1 MSAIIDI
8 NEIKQYIPHRYP
20 FLLVDRIVELE
31 IGKRIVGLKNVTIN
45 EPFFPG
51 HFPHNPVMP
60 GVLIIEAM
68 AQTAAVLAF
77 KTDGSVPDE
86 GSTVYFAS
94 VDNVRFKRPV
104 VPGDQLVM
112 EAQIVR
118 KMRNIWKFSAVAR
131 VDGELA
137 EHLVADRGVLL
148 LEHARIVTQGELATE
163 ADFMCAIKR

>member
-1 MSAIIDI
+1 MDI
-8 NEIKQYIPHRYP
+8 NEIKRLIPHRYP
-20 FLLVDRIVELE
+20 FLLVDRITELE
-31 IGKRIVGLKNVTIN
+31 VGKRVVGLKNVTIN

-68 AQTAAVLAF
+68 AQAAAILAF

-104 VPGDQLVM
+104 VPGDQLVI
-112 EAQIVR
+112 EAEIVR
-118 KMRNIWKFSAVAR
+118 KMRNIWKFRAVAR

-137 EHLVADRGVLL
+137 
-148 LEHARIVTQGELATE
+148 TE
-163 ADFMCAIKR
+163 AEFMCAIKR

>member
-1 MSAIIDI
+1 MSIIDI
-8 NEIKQYIPHRYP
+8 NEIKKYIPHRYP
-20 FLLVDRIVELE
+20 FLLVDRILELE
-31 IGKRIVGLKNVTIN
+31 EGKRVVGLKNVTVN

-51 HFPHNPVMP
+51 HFPHSPVMP
-60 GVLIIEAM
+60 GVLIIEAL
-68 AQTAAVLAF
+68 AQAAAVLAF
-77 KTDGSVPDE
+77 KTEGTVPDDD
-86 GSTVYFAS
+86 STVYFAS

-137 EHLVADRGVLL
+137 
-148 LEHARIVTQGELATE
+148 TE

>member
-20 FLLVDRIVELE
+20 LRLVDRIVELE

-137 EHLVADRGVLL
+137 
-148 LEHARIVTQGELATE
+148 TE

>member
-20 FLLVDRIVELE
+20 FLLVDRITELE
-31 IGKRIVGLKNVTIN
+31 IGKRVVGLKNVTVN

-77 KTDGSVPDE
+77 KTDGSVPDDD
-86 GSTVYFAS
+86 STVYFAS

-118 KMRNIWKFSAVAR
+118 KMRNIWKFKAVAR

-137 EHLVADRGVLL
+137 
-148 LEHARIVTQGELATE
+148 TE
-163 ADFMCAIKR
+163 AEFMCAIKR

>member
-1 MSAIIDI
+1 MSAIIDS
-8 NEIKQYIPHRYP
+8 NEINQYIPHRYP
-20 FLLVDRIVELE
+20 FLMVDRITELE
-31 IGKRIVGLKNVTIN
+31 IGKRVVGLKNVTVN

-77 KTDGSVPDE
+77 KTDGSVPDDD
-86 GSTVYFAS
+86 STVYFAS

-112 EAQIVR
+112 EAEIVR
-118 KMRNIWKFSAVAR
+118 KMRNIWKFKAVAR

-137 EHLVADRGVLL
+137 
-148 LEHARIVTQGELATE
+148 TE
-163 ADFMCAIKR
+163 AEFMCAIKR

>member
-8 NEIKQYIPHRYP
+8 NEIKKYIPHRYP
-20 FLLVDRIVELE
+20 FLLVDRITELE
-31 IGKRIVGLKNVTIN
+31 IGKRVVGLKNVTVN

-77 KTDGSVPDE
+77 KTEGTVPDDD
-86 GSTVYFAS
+86 STVYFAS

-137 EHLVADRGVLL
+137 
-148 LEHARIVTQGELATE
+148 TE

>member
-8 NEIKQYIPHRYP
+8 NEIKKYIPHRYP
-20 FLLVDRIVELE
+20 FLLVDRITELE
-31 IGKRIVGLKNVTIN
+31 IGKRVVGLKNVTVN

-77 KTDGSVPDE
+77 KTEGTVPDDD
-86 GSTVYFAS
+86 STVYFAS

-118 KMRNIWKFSAVAR
+118 KMRNIWKFKAVAR

-137 EHLVADRGVLL
+137 
-148 LEHARIVTQGELATE
+148 TE
-163 ADFMCAIKR
+163 AEFMCAIKR

>member
-1 MSAIIDI
+1 MMDI
-8 NEIKQYIPHRYP
+8 NEIREYLPHRYP
-20 FLLVDRIVELE
+20 FLLVDRVVELDVE
-31 IGKRIVGLKNVTIN
+31 AQRIRAYKNVSIN
-45 EPFFPG
+45 EPFFNG
-51 HFPHNPVMP
+51 HFPEHPIMP

-77 KTDGSVPDE
+77 KTEGTVPDDD
-86 GSTVYFAS
+86 STVYFAS

-112 EAQIVR
+112 EAEIVR

-137 EHLVADRGVLL
+137 
-148 LEHARIVTQGELATE
+148 TE